1 MLKLAFIDVARQ
13 PLWLVDQALS
23 IGRTDENQLVLDDP
37 AVAAQ
42 HARILCQPDGYFLRD
57 LDSDSGTF
65 VNDQRIHNRRIV
77 HGDQLRFGNIIT
89 RLVDPY
95 AGDEG
100 GQAWTLVACSS
111 WPRSSRYSLT
121 SERDSGA
128 ICR

>member
-1 MLKLAFIDVARQ
+1 MLKLEFIDVARQ
-13 PLWLVDQALS
+13 PLWLVDKALS

-57 LDSDSGTF
+57 LASDSGTF

-77 HGDQLRFGNIIT
+77 HGDQLRFGNTIT

-100 GQAWTLVACSS
+100 GQAWTLVACSN
-111 WPRSSRYSLT
+111 WLSRV
-121 SERDSGA
+121 
-128 ICR
+128 CR